1 MALGFASE
9 SCFNASRQDLTEI
22 RRMKTYTLNDP
33 TLGTI
38 SYRDRK
44 RHLWLASLFFPLLAL
59 GGIGIYL
66 LGGSEWALTAPL
78 VAIYGGTTLLDW
90 LLGEDRANPPEA
102 LVPQLE
108 ADPYY
113 RWLPILTVPM
123 HFAVLIAIAVFVAT
137 HPLSLGGML
146 ALALT
151 AGLYS
156 GLGVNTGHELGH
168 KRPRLERWM
177 SRIVLAV
184 PAYGHFCVEHN
195 RGHHRHVA
203 TPEDPAS
210 SRMGENIYRFACRE
224 IPGAFRR
231 GWAAERERL
240 ALRGR
245 PVWSF
250 DNEILQSYA
259 LSIALQVTL
268 VAVLGWIMLPFLAIH
283 NFFAW
288 WQLTS
293 ANYVEHYGLLRQK
306 KPGGGYE
313 RCQPHHS
320 WNADY
325 VASNLLLF
333 QLERHS
339 DHHANPA
346 RRYQS
351 LRSFSDLPTLP
362 TGYFGMFLVALIPPL
377 WFAVMDRRVLA
388 LPHVRGDWSRINV
401 DPRRRALLE
410 SRYTNVPASTEGS
423 PQS

>member
-1 MALGFASE
+1 
-9 SCFNASRQDLTEI
+9 
-22 RRMKTYTLNDP
+22 MKTFTLTDP
-33 TLGTI
+33 SLGTI
-38 SYRDRK
+38 AYRDRK
-44 RHLWLASLFFPLLAL
+44 RHLWLASLLLPLFAL
-59 GGIGIYL
+59 GGIGGYL
-66 LGGSEWALTAPL
+66 LGGGELALVVPL
-78 VAIYGGTTLLDW
+78 VALYAGTTLLDC
-90 LLGEDRANPPEA
+90 LLGEDRNNPPEE
-102 LVPQLE
+102 LVPQLD

-123 HFAVLIAIAVFVAT
+123 HFVVLIAIAVFVAT
-137 HPLSLGGML
+137 HPLSVGAIV

-156 GLGVNTGHELGH
+156 GLGVNTAHELGH
-168 KRPRLERWM
+168 KKTHLERWM
-177 SRIVLAV
+177 SRIALAV

-210 SRMGENIYRFACRE
+210 SRMGETIYRFACRE
-224 IPGAFRR
+224 IPGGFRR

-240 ALRGR
+240 AQRGK
-245 PVWSF
+245 PVWSV

-259 LSIALQVTL
+259 LSLALQVTL
-268 VAVLGWIMLPFLAIH
+268 VAVLGWIMIPFLAIH

-306 KPGGGYE
+306 RPGGGYE

-325 VASNLLLF
+325 VASNVLLF

-351 LRSFSDLPTLP
+351 LRSFPDLPTLP
-362 TGYFGMFLVALIPPL
+362 TGYFGMFLVALVPPL
-377 WFAVMDRRVLA
+377 WFAVMDKRVVA
-388 LPHVRGDWSRINV
+388 LPHVQGDFDRINV
-401 DPRRRALLE
+401 EPGRRAALE
-410 SRYTNVPASTEGS
+410 ARYGNARAPGGTGPEARASLAS
-423 PQS
+423 SDS

>member
-1 MALGFASE
+1 
-9 SCFNASRQDLTEI
+9 
-22 RRMKTYTLNDP
+22 MKTFTLTDP
-33 TLGTI
+33 QQGTVV
-38 SYRDRK
+38 YRDRK
-44 RHLWLASLFFPLLAL
+44 RHLWLASLFLPLLAL
-59 GGIGIYL
+59 GGIGLYL
-66 LGGSEWALTAPL
+66 LSGSEWALVAPL
-78 VAIYGGTTLLDW
+78 AGIYGGATVLDW
-90 LLGEDRANPPEA
+90 LLGEDRNNPPEE

-113 RWLPILTVPM
+113 RWLPVLTVPM
-123 HFAVLIAIAVFVAT
+123 HFLVLIAIAAFVGT
-137 HPLSLGGML
+137 HALSIGGFV

-156 GLGVNTGHELGH
+156 GLGVNTAHELGH
-168 KRPRLERWM
+168 KKARLERWM

-231 GWAAERERL
+231 GWAAERDRL
-240 ALRGR
+240 AQMGK
-245 PVWSF
+245 PVWSLE
-250 DNEILQSYA
+250 NEVLQSYA
-259 LSIALQVTL
+259 LSAVLQLALV
-268 VAVLGWIMLPFLAIH
+268 VALGWIMIPFLAIH
-283 NFFAW
+283 NLFAW

-293 ANYVEHYGLLRQK
+293 ANYVEHYGLIRQK
-306 KPGGGYE
+306 KAGGGYE

-325 VASNLLLF
+325 IASNLLLF

-339 DHHANPA
+339 DHHANPS

-351 LRSFSDLPTLP
+351 LRSFPDLPTLP

-377 WFAVMDRRVLA
+377 WYTVMDRRVLA
-388 LPHVRGDWSRINV
+388 LPHVQGDFSRINV
-401 DPRRRALLE
+401 EPRRRALLE
-410 SRYTNVPASTEGS
+410 ARYGKLLPSIEAEG
-423 PQS
+423 QR

>member
-1 MALGFASE
+1 
-9 SCFNASRQDLTEI
+9 
-22 RRMKTYTLNDP
+22 MKSYAMIHPQQGTLV
-33 TLGTI
+33 
-38 SYRDRK
+38 YRDRK
-44 RHLWLASLFFPLLAL
+44 RYLWLGSLLLPLLAL
-59 GGIGIYL
+59 SGIGLYL
-66 LGGSEWALTAPL
+66 LTGSEWALASPL
-78 VAIYGGTTLLDW
+78 AAVYGGTSLLDW
-90 LLGEDRANPPEA
+90 LLGEDRSNPPEA
-102 LVPQLE
+102 LVPQLD

-123 HFAVLIAIAVFVAT
+123 HFAVLIVIAGFVGTHAVSAAGIAV
-137 HPLSLGGML
+137 
-146 ALALT
+146 LALT

-156 GLGVNTGHELGH
+156 GLGVNTAHELGH
-168 KRPRLERWM
+168 KKPALERWM
-177 SRIVLAV
+177 SRIALAV

-203 TPEDPAS
+203 TPDDPAS
-210 SRMGENIYRFACRE
+210 SRMGESIYRFACRE

-240 ALRGR
+240 ARIGK
-245 PVWSF
+245 PAWSVE
-250 DNEILQSYA
+250 NEVLQSYA
-259 LSIALQVTL
+259 LSILLQVAL
-268 VAVLGWIMLPFLAIH
+268 IAAFGWVMVAFLAIH
-283 NFFAW
+283 NLFAW

-306 KPGGGYE
+306 KPDGGFE

-325 VASNLLLF
+325 VASNVLLF

-351 LRSFSDLPTLP
+351 LRSFPDLPTLP

-377 WFAVMDRRVLA
+377 WFAVMDKRVLA

-401 DPRRRALLE
+401 EPRLRASLEARVQTPGATCFAPPRTARRSIAGLAHWH
-410 SRYTNVPASTEGS
+410 SRR
-423 PQS
+423 

>member
-1 MALGFASE
+1 
-9 SCFNASRQDLTEI
+9 
-22 RRMKTYTLNDP
+22 MKTFSLTDP

-38 SYRDRK
+38 AYRDRK
-44 RHLWLASLFFPLLAL
+44 RHLWLASLLLPLLAL
-59 GGIGIYL
+59 SGIGGYL
-66 LGGSEWALTAPL
+66 LGGGELALVAPL
-78 VAIYGGTTLLDW
+78 VALYGGTTLLDW
-90 LLGEDRANPPEA
+90 LLGEDRNNPPEE

-123 HFAVLIAIAVFVAT
+123 HFVVLIAIAGFVAT
-137 HPLSLGGML
+137 HPLSAGAVV

-156 GLGVNTGHELGH
+156 GLGVNTAHELGH
-168 KRPRLERWM
+168 KKPRLERWM
-177 SRIVLAV
+177 SRIALAV

-203 TPEDPAS
+203 TSEDPAS

-240 ALRGR
+240 AQRGR
-245 PVWSF
+245 SAWSF
-250 DNEILQSYA
+250 ENEILQSYA
-259 LSIALQVTL
+259 LSLALQVTL
-268 VAVLGWIMLPFLAIH
+268 VAVLGWIMIPFLAIH

-306 KPGGGYE
+306 RPGGGYE

-325 VASNLLLF
+325 VASNVLLF

-351 LRSFSDLPTLP
+351 LRSFPDLPTLP
-362 TGYFGMFLVALIPPL
+362 TGYFGMFLVALVPPL
-377 WFAVMDRRVLA
+377 WFAVMDRRVVA
-388 LPHVRGDWSRINV
+388 LPHVQGDFERINV
-401 DPRRRALLE
+401 EPGRRASLE
-410 SRYTNVPASTEGS
+410 ARYGKVRASAEAGS
-423 PQS
+423 AACASLASSDS